1 MRGAILVFLIAYFLN
16 VIPAFAP
23 PTWMVFSFLGF
34 QYPSLNVI
42 LLALVGAL
50 AATLGRVTLA
60 RMSRMVIREKIMSQ
74 SSRDNVDAIREQLER
89 SRGLTFGIS
98 LFYAF
103 TPFPSNYL
111 FIAYGLTGSSLVL
124 IAFPFFIGRCV
135 SYSFWGFTT
144 SAFLRRLIPE
154 SSDAIPYL
162 SLYFISSQSALLYLV
177 YLFTKI
183 DWRFLFDE
191 RKLRWMPRHRPS
203 WRPSRTL

>member
-23 PTWMVFSFLGF
+23 PTWMVFSFIGF

-103 TPFPSNYL
+103 TPFP
-111 FIAYGLTGSSLVL
+111 V
-124 IAFPFFIGRCV
+124 
-135 SYSFWGFTT
+135 
-144 SAFLRRLIPE
+144 E
-154 SSDAIPYL
+154 L
-162 SLYFISSQSALLYLV
+162 SLHCLWAHRLQSGLDRLSFFY
-177 YLFTKI
+177 
-183 DWRFLFDE
+183 
-191 RKLRWMPRHRPS
+191 
-203 WRPSRTL
+203 RTMCQL